1 VIVELNYQAVTSENQ
16 YVTLALWFAEAW
28 VQVDACVD
36 IVTEAAWNET
46 FDKEGLSVNETLTK
60 IGSTLWCWDN
70 EVLAELKKRIKDA
83 KRDLEECRKGTI
95 TQENF

>member
-1 VIVELNYQAVTSENQ
+1 
-16 YVTLALWFAEAW
+16 
-28 VQVDACVD
+28 
-36 IVTEAAWNET
+36 
-46 FDKEGLSVNETLTK
+46 
-60 IGSTLWCWDN
+60 LWCWDN